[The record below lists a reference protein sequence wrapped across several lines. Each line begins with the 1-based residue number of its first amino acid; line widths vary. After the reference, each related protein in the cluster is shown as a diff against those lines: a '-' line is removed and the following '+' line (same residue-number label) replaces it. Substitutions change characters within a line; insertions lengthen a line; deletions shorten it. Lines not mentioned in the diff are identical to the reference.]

1 MEILMLLGIVCS
13 FGIIVGLFM
22 ITRPGYKKANQH
34 LKNEVEYWKDSWR
47 TEWNLRWDLVRETGT
62 LKAENSVLRKALKDI
77 EWCSFEDAKD
87 QSEETDYFRQCPYCG
102 AWKHSRVLPAHTPW
116 CPIGRIID
124 SISTVGE

>member
-47 TEWNLRWDLVRETGT
+47 TEWNLR
-62 LKAENSVLRKALKDI
+62 
-77 EWCSFEDAKD
+77 
-87 QSEETDYFRQCPYCG
+87 
-102 AWKHSRVLPAHTPW
+102 
-116 CPIGRIID
+116 
-124 SISTVGE
+124 